1 MYLVREA
8 CMHFSRFQP
17 VEALRTIFPAYDLD
31 FSQSLSFDCLLVAS
45 QLALLDIS
53 DLSIFMKSNSL

>member
-1 MYLVREA
+1 M
-8 CMHFSRFQP
+8 
-17 VEALRTIFPAYDLD
+17 EALRTIFPAYDLD

-53 DLSIFMKSNSL
+53 DLSIFMKSDSLSGAANKKAFAQLNQ